1 MMWKRGITKA
11 TPERNTQFSMK
22 NDLDEL
28 ISRLKQHDKEAFNLL
43 FHMYAEKIFKFSLT
57 FFNSESEAEEIVQ
70 EVFLKIW
77 LKRETITDPNTFNAF
92 IYTIAKNLIF
102 NNLKRNVYRKKYE
115 SYMYSRVDDSLN
127 STENEVLHEETKQR
141 ITKAIDAL
149 PKQRRK
155 VFLLSRRDGLKN
167 KEIAE
172 KLTISLKTVETH
184 MSLSLKYLREVLQ
197 VDLQ

>member
-1 MMWKRGITKA
+1 
-11 TPERNTQFSMK
+11 MK
-22 NDLDEL
+22 NDLDDL
-28 ISRLKQHDKEAFNLL
+28 IRRMKHDDKEAFNLL
-43 FHMYAEKIFKFSLT
+43 FYMYAEKIFKFSLT
-57 FFNSESEAEEIVQ
+57 FFNNETEAEEVVQ

-77 LKRETITDPNTFNAF
+77 LKRNTISNPATFSAF

-102 NNLKRNVYRKKYE
+102 NNLKKNVYRKKYE
-115 SYMYSRVDDSLN
+115 NYLYSKIDKSHND
-127 STENEVLHEETKQR
+127 TENEILHEETKRR
-141 ITKAIDAL
+141 IAKAIDAL

-155 VFLLSRRDGLKN
+155 VFMLSRMEGLKN